1 MLRKIAGCFG
11 VSLVGAALAS
21 SASAQDAN
29 VTTGSKSAKLGGE
42 FRSELTYDDHGL
54 QKTDGFK
61 PDKTT
66 TIAVQAVNVKLSGWV
81 NNDTEYGFRFNLLSP
96 AKGVVEYGYGT
107 HWFSKMVGFSFGRMR
122 VHQGGWDNMDG
133 SYRTHVT
140 GVYGDNLAYR
150 SFDDMIALHVMA
162 GGKVTLQ
169 ILNDVTTATGGS
181 WNKSAHP
188 TWVLGWMGEFGP
200 IKPLFDIG
208 SYDNNKSRWIDVG
221 IKTEMNGLFA
231 TLDFYNLSA
240 VDKAV
245 DTSGK
250 AKEATDVAT
259 SITLNVGYEVKGSV
273 TPWLYFSTFENK
285 QADDDK
291 LVPARKD
298 SKVNSASTDPA
309 TGVTSYGWED
319 NGVVYGVGV
328 DIHSMGKGW
337 TPYVALTS
345 RSGKF
350 PKATDPTK
358 EETKS
363 EMQVKIGVLGEI

>member
-21 SASAQDAN
+21 PASAQDAN
-29 VTTGSKSAKLGGE
+29 VTTGSKSAKLGVE

-54 QKTDGFK
+54 QKTDGFT

-66 TIAVQAVNVKLSGWV
+66 KIAVQAVNVKLSGWV
-81 NNDTEYGFRFNLLSP
+81 NNDTEYGFRFNLLTP
-96 AKGVVEYGYGT
+96 AAGVVEYGYGT
-107 HWFSKMVGFSFGRMR
+107 HWFSKMVGFSVGRMR
-122 VHQGGWDNMDG
+122 VHQGGWDNMDS
-133 SYRTHVT
+133 SYRTHAT
-140 GVYGDNLAYR
+140 GVYGDNLVYR
-150 SFDDMIALHVMA
+150 SSYGDMIALHVMA

-169 ILNDVTTATGGS
+169 ILNDVTTPSGGD

-221 IKTEMNGLFA
+221 IKTEMAGLAA
-231 TLDFYNLSA
+231 TLDFYNLNH
-240 VDKAV
+240 VNKETDPT
-245 DTSGK
+245 DGK
-250 AKEATDVAT
+250 AKEAADVAT
-259 SITLNVGYEVKGSV
+259 SITLNVAYEVKNVV
-273 TPWLYFSTFENK
+273 TPWVYYSTYENK
-285 QADDDK
+285 QADDSK
-291 LVPARKD
+291 LELKDEKTNTTVPA
-298 SKVNSASTDPA
+298 TA
-309 TGVTSYGWED
+309 TEPTSFVFDD

-328 DIHSMGKGW
+328 DVQTFGKGW
-337 TPYVALTS
+337 TPYLALVS

-350 PKATDPTK
+350 LEAGK

-363 EMQVKIGVLGEI
+363 EMQVKLGVLGEI